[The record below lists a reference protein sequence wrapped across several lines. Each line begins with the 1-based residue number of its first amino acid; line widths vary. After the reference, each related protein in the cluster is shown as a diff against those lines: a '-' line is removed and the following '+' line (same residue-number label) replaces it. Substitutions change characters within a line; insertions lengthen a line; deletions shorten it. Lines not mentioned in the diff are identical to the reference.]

1 MRLEWTGLCFQLV
14 RIERKLCSCSH
25 TKNKEVEYYQCLRS
39 IVLYL
44 IAFYMCMMSSSI
56 GLKNYNC
63 VWLGSAF
70 NPYSYVILCV
80 LILQL
85 VQLLLRHGANPLQVN
100 SKGQSALDVAANSE
114 VVKLLKHE
122 IIASSSSC
130 SSIDDN
136 RSPTSSD
143 SSDSEKEEEHKV
155 DQGMFEHKNI

>member
-1 MRLEWTGLCFQLV
+1 M
-14 RIERKLCSCSH
+14 
-25 TKNKEVEYYQCLRS
+25 
-39 IVLYL
+39 
-44 IAFYMCMMSSSI
+44 
-56 GLKNYNC
+56 
-63 VWLGSAF
+63 
-70 NPYSYVILCV
+70 
-80 LILQL
+80 
-85 VQLLLRHGANPLQVN
+85 QLLLRHGANPLQVN

-155 DQGMFEHKNI
+155 DQGMFEYKTQLTLCHDVQKTNQHAAVKMMSAPVHIFFV